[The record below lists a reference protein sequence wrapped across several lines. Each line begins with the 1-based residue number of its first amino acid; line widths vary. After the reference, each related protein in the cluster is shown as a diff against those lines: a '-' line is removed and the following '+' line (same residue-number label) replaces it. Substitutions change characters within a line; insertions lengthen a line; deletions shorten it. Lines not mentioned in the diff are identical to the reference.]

1 MYSKGNKTC
10 RRFVAILDESVA
22 VTPPRNPALKFVKVF
37 KYIGTRKGRGT
48 GDVFLSTNTE
58 GNDESNPILV
68 FNFANSEAPNEAADK
83 KLGWV
88 GSVILNI
95 LIIVIIVTIIV
106 CGSNR

>member
-37 KYIGTRKGRGT
+37 KYIGTRIGWGT

-95 LIIVIIVTIIV
+95 LIIVIIV
-106 CGSNR
+106 SNYNCMW